1 MILFS
6 YFLMKLDNINI
17 NLVSASSKLKFNIK
31 NDKIEEI
38 LKIKNKYMKGKKLG
52 IEYCRYFIKDDT
64 SNLIYFN
71 NFSKKDDLA
80 DSYLLIRRF
89 LVK

>member
-1 MILFS
+1 
-6 YFLMKLDNINI
+6 MK
-17 NLVSASSKLKFNIK
+17 S
-31 NDKIEEI
+31 
-38 LKIKNKYMKGKKLG
+38 KKLG
-52 IEYCRYFIKDDT
+52 IEYCRYFIRNDT

-80 DSYLLIRRF
+80 DSYLLIRKF